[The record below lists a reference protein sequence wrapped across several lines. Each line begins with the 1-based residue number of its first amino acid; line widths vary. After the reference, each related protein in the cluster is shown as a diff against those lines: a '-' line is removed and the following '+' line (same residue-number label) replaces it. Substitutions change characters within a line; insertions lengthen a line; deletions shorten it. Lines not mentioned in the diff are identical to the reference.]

1 MIGSFALSAG
11 YYDAYYLKALKSR
24 RLISNDFQEAFK
36 EVDVIMGPVSPTTA
50 WDIESKKDPVSN
62 YLSDIYTLSANL
74 AGLPAMSIPAGI
86 SDNMP
91 VGLHIIGN
99 YWTEERLLN
108 IAHQF
113 QNQTDWHK
121 KAPKGVD

>member
-1 MIGSFALSAG
+1 
-11 YYDAYYLKALKSR
+11 
-24 RLISNDFQEAFK
+24 
-36 EVDVIMGPVSPTTA
+36 
-50 WDIESKKDPVSN
+50 
-62 YLSDIYTLSANL
+62 
-74 AGLPAMSIPAGI
+74 MSIPAGI

-91 VGLHIIGN
+91 VGLHIIGD

-121 KAPKGVD
+121 KSPKGID

>member
-1 MIGSFALSAG
+1 
-11 YYDAYYLKALKSR
+11 
-24 RLISNDFQEAFK
+24 
-36 EVDVIMGPVSPTTA
+36 MGPVSPTTA
-50 WDIESKKDPVSN
+50 WDIGSKKDPVSN
-62 YLSDIYTLSANL
+62 YLSDIYTLSVNL